1 IRYTITLDPAKTLS
15 MDLPGAR
22 TVIAAVPLRECLN
35 LPGITDGKLFAKNVR
50 QSLGSSNKVNR
61 ELSKTIHSDKVRDFF
76 FYHNGITALCDTM
89 ELSLDRKC
97 LTVDGLSIV
106 NGCQSLN
113 TIYSAS
119 ERIRSHESK
128 DA

>member
-1 IRYTITLDPAKTLS
+1 

-22 TVIAAVPLRECLN
+22 TVIAAIPLRECLN

-76 FYHNGITALCDTM
+76 FYHNGITALCDAM
-89 ELSLDRKC
+89 QLSSDHKM
-97 LTVDGLSIV
+97 LTVDGLSVV
-106 NGCQSLN
+106 NGWPLHLR
-113 TIYSAS
+113 
-119 ERIRSHESK
+119 ERSSVWVDRN
-128 DA
+128 AWAAFGRCV